1 MCFREEYN
9 VFDVYNLQRR
19 MNSLFCQVPLF
30 IMYLKGINF
39 RGDYI
44 SRNIIPRENFQT
56 LWIHEILGF
65 LPKSPRK
72 MKEIR

>member
-1 MCFREEYN
+1 MGNTSSLNTHTLNFFVFFCLSPALPTLRELI
-9 VFDVYNLQRR
+9 FSGIR
-19 MNSLFCQVPLF
+19 FCEF
-30 IMYLKGINF
+30 
-39 RGDYI
+39 
-44 SRNIIPRENFQT
+44 SRKLIPRENFQT